1 MAAASFGTFA
11 PCLPMPQPTPMDD
24 ASLALQLT
32 KASKLHQSSHHKPDL
47 IIHREQNR
55 KTSETVAK
63 IIKATETPTMSGCW
77 PVKAISWKEGQSP
90 RLIGPRVDKKGVEG
104 GQG

>member
-1 MAAASFGTFA
+1 MPAHVAAHAYGRFMIAS
-11 PCLPMPQPTPMDD
+11 
-24 ASLALQLT
+24 ALQLT

-77 PVKAISWKEGQSP
+77 PVKAISWKGRSITQIDRAE
-90 RLIGPRVDKKGVEG
+90 RR
-104 GQG
+104 